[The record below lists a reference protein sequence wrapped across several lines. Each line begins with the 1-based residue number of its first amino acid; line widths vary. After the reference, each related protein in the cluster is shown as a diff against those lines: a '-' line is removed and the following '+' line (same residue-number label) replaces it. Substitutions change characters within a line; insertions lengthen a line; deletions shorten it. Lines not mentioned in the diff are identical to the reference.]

1 MGGSVRQSVCG
12 TLVFALPLLDTTSFG
27 RTYCLVYICSFLRP
41 RLSPHVCTSTNPPI
55 SPSLSILNTQL
66 SLSCVN
72 NFLDE
77 MAKEAKQIITNI
89 CVEQCDLSHQLRPK
103 NCAAEIAQQVNK
115 RRRENRPG
123 RGEIGIV
130 VMFGR
135 KGFGRNGRR
144 GSWLG
149 ARSLAVSGSR
159 KWFWN

>member
-1 MGGSVRQSVCG
+1 MWNVGFCV
-12 TLVFALPLLDTTSFG
+12 ALTRHKFWSYVLP
-27 RTYCLVYICSFLRP
+27 CIHICSFLRP
-41 RLSPHVCTSTNPPI
+41 RPSPHVFTSRI
-55 SPSLSILNTQL
+55 SPIFPSFSILNSQL

-123 RGEIGIV
+123 RGEIGAV

-135 KGFGRNGRR
+135 KSFGRNGWR